1 MRICS
6 LRSKHFLSRKHKS
19 DENSIVD
26 IPRFDCN
33 ALAVKERLGQGSFGD
48 VYTVDYKGPGKVIET
63 VVVKKVL
70 AAETNVFESKQKSH
84 NDVFIGSFEYRVTFL
99 VKIRRFNAHRKW
111 TFCIVGQ
118 WFLGKFSA
126 RSFL

>member
-1 MRICS
+1 M
-6 LRSKHFLSRKHKS
+6 RKHKS
-19 DENSIVD
+19 DGNSIVD

-70 AAETNVFESKQKSH
+70 AALDQEEKKLFYKEIALLNGLNHPK
-84 NDVFIGSFEYRVTFL
+84 
-99 VKIRRFNAHRKW
+99 
-111 TFCIVGQ
+111 
-118 WFLGKFSA
+118 
-126 RSFL
+126 

>member
-1 MRICS
+1 MSVFRRFKRPQ
-6 LRSKHFLSRKHKS
+6 LLRKHKS
-19 DENSIVD
+19 DGNSIVD

-33 ALAVKERLGQGSFGD
+33 ALAVKARLGQGCFGD

-70 AAETNVFESKQKSH
+70 AAETNVFESKQ
-84 NDVFIGSFEYRVTFL
+84 NDVFIRSFEYRVTFL

-111 TFCIVGQ
+111 RFCIVGQ